1 MVSIHSEI
9 KKQETRAAPKAVLS
23 FGGAKVKY
31 RLSIFQ
37 WLSFVLMLMLLII
50 VGAFWIIYR
59 LNVKDIQSELRKNK
73 MYEVEFMTSQ
83 LSTQFEQVLA
93 NTITLS
99 QDQSV
104 RGYPYILKFG
114 DQYSKYEMKLTIIDK
129 LALNTASTTWKNTV
143 ILYYEDEKETVSSD
157 SSFSFS
163 SFAPPEQTY
172 NRWTLHMDKEGKG
185 YYSNIMRSHISSLL
199 IEVRISLDNLVKM
212 MEQYVSGMPI
222 LYDASQQAFIQTGAV
237 FPEELLQ
244 SMIPRIT
251 GNSGTISADEHHAE
265 YLINYMKSDMLDLY
279 FIDAY
284 PKRQYI
290 EPINRNNRLFL
301 YAVLIVLVGI
311 MFYTLLLRR
320 QVQKP
325 VITLRK
331 AIDRFDRGD
340 FSSRAVDL
348 QVNEFRVLG
357 NSFNRM
363 AENTQI
369 LIEQVLVGEIEVK
382 EAKLKQYQAQINPH
396 FLYNCLNFIQSK
408 ASIEDHQAVTAMTLH
423 LASYCRYI
431 HKIEQLDS
439 TLQDELEFVEHYL
452 HMVHL
457 RKKEI
462 AFEFSVTAEAGKYR
476 LPRMILQPLV
486 ENCIKHGIEPNLSPG
501 IISITAEE
509 VDSYLLITVKDNGI
523 GMSEDRLG
531 TVRRHIDDN
540 LMNNKMLGTGL
551 RNVNQ
556 RLRLYFGK
564 DSGLSVDSALS
575 EGTSYR
581 IRIDKEGEAH
591 SANSAG
597 R

>member
-1 MVSIHSEI
+1 M
-9 KKQETRAAPKAVLS
+9 
-23 FGGAKVKY
+23 KY

-37 WLSFVLMLMLLII
+37 WLSLVLMLMLLII
-50 VGAFWIIYR
+50 VGAFWLIYR

-83 LSTQFEQVLA
+83 LSTQFEQVLT

-114 DQYSKYEMKLTIIDK
+114 DQYARYDMKLTIIDK
-129 LALNTASTTWKNTV
+129 LALNTASTSWKNTV

-163 SFAPPEQTY
+163 TFSPPEQARS
-172 NRWTLHMDKEGKG
+172 RWVLHMDQDGKG
-185 YYSNIMRSHISSLL
+185 YYSNVVRSHISSLL

-212 MEQYVSGMPI
+212 LEQYVSGTPV
-222 LYDASQQAFIQTGAV
+222 LYDASQQKFIQGRTE
-237 FPEELLQ
+237 FPGELMASIRPLISGDRGTL
-244 SMIPRIT
+244 SMNANQT
-251 GNSGTISADEHHAE
+251 E
-265 YLINYMKSDMLDLY
+265 YLINYMKADMLDLY

-301 YAVLIVLVGI
+301 YAVLVVLVGI
-311 MFYTLLLRR
+311 MFYTLLLRK

-348 QVNEFRVLG
+348 EVNEFKVLG

-363 AENTQI
+363 AENTQT
-369 LIEQVLVGEIEVK
+369 LIEQVLLGEIEVK

-408 ASIEDHQAVTAMTLH
+408 ASIEDYQAVTAMTLH

-439 TLQDELEFVEHYL
+439 TLQDELTFVEHYL

-462 AFEFSVTAEAGKYR
+462 TFEIDVTAEAGKYR

-486 ENCIKHGIEPNLSPG
+486 ENCIKHGIEPGLRPG
-501 IISITAEE
+501 IIKITAKEE
-509 VDSYLLITVKDNGI
+509 ANWLLITVKDNGI
-523 GMSEDRLG
+523 GMTEERLNMI
-531 TVRRHIDDN
+531 RRHIDDHIISN
-540 LMNNKMLGTGL
+540 EGLGTGL

-564 DSGLSVDSALS
+564 DSGLSLESSLS
-575 EGTSYR
+575 EGTCYW
-581 IRIDKEGEAH
+581 IRIAKEAEAYA
-591 SANSAG
+591 ANSAG

>member
-1 MVSIHSEI
+1 
-9 KKQETRAAPKAVLS
+9 
-23 FGGAKVKY
+23 
-31 RLSIFQ
+31 
-37 WLSFVLMLMLLII
+37 MLMLLII
-50 VGAFWIIYR
+50 VGAFWLIYR
-59 LNVKDIQSELRKNK
+59 LNVKDIQNELRKNK

-83 LSTQFEQVLA
+83 LSTQFEQVLT

-114 DQYSKYEMKLTIIDK
+114 DQYARYDMKLTIIDK
-129 LALNTASTTWKNTV
+129 LALNTASTSWKNTV

-163 SFAPPEQTY
+163 TFAPPAQKL
-172 NRWTLHMDKEGKG
+172 NRWVLHMDKDGKG
-185 YYSNIMRSHISSLL
+185 YYSNVVRSHISSLL

-212 MEQYVSGMPI
+212 LEQYVSGTPV
-222 LYDASQQAFIQTGAV
+222 LFDASQQKFIQGGAE
-237 FPEELLQ
+237 FPGELLQ
-244 SMIPRIT
+244 SMGPLIS
-251 GNSGTISADEHHAE
+251 GNRGTLSMNANQTE
-265 YLINYMKSDMLDLY
+265 YLINYMKADMLDLY

-301 YAVLIVLVGI
+301 YAVLVVLVGI
-311 MFYTLLLRR
+311 MFYTLLLRK

-325 VITLRK
+325 VIMLRK

-348 QVNEFRVLG
+348 QVNEFKVLG

-363 AENTQI
+363 AENTQT
-369 LIEQVLVGEIEVK
+369 LIEQVLLGELEVK

-408 ASIEDHQAVTAMTLH
+408 ASIEDYQAVTAMTLH

-439 TLQDELEFVEHYL
+439 TLQDEITFVEHYL

-462 AFEFSVTAEAGKYR
+462 TFEIGVTAEAGRYR

-486 ENCIKHGIEPNLSPG
+486 ENCIKHGIEPSLRPG
-501 IISITAEE
+501 IITITAKEE
-509 VDSYLLITVKDNGI
+509 ASSLLITVKDNGI
-523 GMSEDRLG
+523 GMTEERLNM
-531 TVRRHIDDN
+531 VRRHIDDN
-540 LMNNKMLGTGL
+540 IISNERLGTGL

-564 DSGLSVDSALS
+564 DSGLSLESSLS
-575 EGTSYR
+575 EGTCYW
-581 IRIDKEGEAH
+581 IRIAKEAEAYA
-591 SANSAG
+591 ANSAG

>member
-1 MVSIHSEI
+1 M
-9 KKQETRAAPKAVLS
+9 
-23 FGGAKVKY
+23 KY

-37 WLSFVLMLMLLII
+37 WLSLVLMLMLLII

-83 LSTQFEQVLA
+83 LSTQFEQVLT
-93 NTITLS
+93 NTIILS

-114 DQYSKYEMKLTIIDK
+114 DQYAKYEMKLTIIDK
-129 LALNTASTTWKNTV
+129 LALNAASTTWKNTV

-163 SFAPPEQTY
+163 SFMPPQQGL
-172 NRWTLHMDKEGKG
+172 NRWILHMDKDGKG
-185 YYSNIMRSHISSLL
+185 YYSNVMRSHISSLL
-199 IEVRISLDNLVKM
+199 IEVRISLENLVKM
-212 MEQYVSGMPI
+212 MGQYVSGTPI
-222 LYDASQQAFIQTGAV
+222 LYDASQKVFIQTGAE

-244 SMIPRIT
+244 YMIPRIN
-251 GNSGTISADEHHAE
+251 GDSGTISMNEKRAE
-265 YLINYMKSDMLDLY
+265 YLINYKKSDMLDLY

-301 YAVLIVLVGI
+301 FAVLVVLVGI

-363 AENTQI
+363 AENTQK
-369 LIEQVLVGEIEVK
+369 LIEQVLLGEIEVK
-382 EAKLKQYQAQINPH
+382 EAKLMQYQAQINPH

-408 ASIEDHQAVTAMTLH
+408 ASIEDYQAVTAMTLH
-423 LASYCRYI
+423 LGSYCRYI
-431 HKIEQLDS
+431 NKIEQLDS
-439 TLQDELEFVEHYL
+439 TLQDELDFVEHYL

-462 AFEFSVTAEAGKYR
+462 IFEIDVTAEAGRYR

-486 ENCIKHGIEPNLSPG
+486 ENCIKHGIEPSLRPG
-501 IISITAEE
+501 VISITAKEE
-509 VDSYLLITVKDNGI
+509 DSYLLITVKDNGT
-523 GMSEDRLG
+523 GMNEDKLG
-531 TVRRHIDDN
+531 AIRRHIDEN
-540 LMNNKMLGTGL
+540 MISNEQLGTGL

-564 DSGLSVDSALS
+564 HSGLSLDSAPS
-575 EGTSYR
+575 QGTCYR
-581 IRIDKEGEAH
+581 IRIEKEEEAY
-591 SANSAG
+591 SANTAG

>member
-1 MVSIHSEI
+1 M
-9 KKQETRAAPKAVLS
+9 
-23 FGGAKVKY
+23 KY

-50 VGAFWIIYR
+50 VGAFWLIYR
-59 LNVKDIQSELRKNK
+59 LNVKDIQNELRKNK

-83 LSTQFEQVLA
+83 LSTQFEQVLT

-129 LALNTASTTWKNTV
+129 LALNTASTSWKNTV

-163 SFAPPEQTY
+163 TFSPPEQAR
-172 NRWTLHMDKEGKG
+172 NRWVLHTDKEGKG
-185 YYSNIMRSHISSLL
+185 YYSNVVRSHISSLL

-212 MEQYVSGMPI
+212 MDQYVSGMPL
-222 LYDASQQAFIQTGAV
+222 LYDASERAFIQPGAA
-237 FPEELLQ
+237 FPQELLQ
-244 SMIPRIT
+244 SISPGIS
-251 GNSGTISADEHHAE
+251 GNRGTISATVNQTE

-301 YAVLIVLVGI
+301 YAVLVVLVGI
-311 MFYTLLLRR
+311 MFYTLLLRK

-325 VITLRK
+325 VIMLRK

-348 QVNEFRVLG
+348 QVNEFKVLG

-369 LIEQVLVGEIEVK
+369 LIEQVLLGEIEVK

-408 ASIEDHQAVTAMTLH
+408 ASIEDYHAVTAMTLH

-439 TLQDELEFVEHYL
+439 TLQDELDFVEHYL
-452 HMVHL
+452 HMIHL

-462 AFEFSVTAEAGKYR
+462 TFEFGVTAEAGRYR

-486 ENCIKHGIEPNLSPG
+486 ENCIKHGIEPGLRPG
-501 IISITAEE
+501 IISVAAEE
-509 VDSYLLITVKDNGI
+509 DDSYLLITVKDNGI
-523 GMSEDRLG
+523 GMSEERLG
-531 TVRRHIDDN
+531 AVRRHIEDHIISN
-540 LMNNKMLGTGL
+540 EQLGTGL

-564 DSGLSVDSALS
+564 DSGLSVDSVLS
-575 EGTSYR
+575 EGTCYR
-581 IRIDKEGEAH
+581 IRIEKEGEAH
-591 SANSAG
+591 AANSAG

>member
-1 MVSIHSEI
+1 M
-9 KKQETRAAPKAVLS
+9 
-23 FGGAKVKY
+23 KY

-37 WLSFVLMLMLLII
+37 WLSLVLMLMLLII
-50 VGAFWIIYR
+50 VGAFWLIYR
-59 LNVKDIQSELRKNK
+59 LNVKDIQNELRKNK

-83 LSTQFEQVLA
+83 LSTQFEQVLT

-114 DQYSKYEMKLTIIDK
+114 DQYARYDMKLTIIDK
-129 LALNTASTTWKNTV
+129 LALNAASTSWKNTV

-163 SFAPPEQTY
+163 TYAPPAQKL
-172 NRWTLHMDKEGKG
+172 NRWVLHMDKDGKG
-185 YYSNIMRSHISSLL
+185 YYSNLVRSHISSLL

-212 MEQYVSGMPI
+212 LEQYVSGTPV
-222 LYDASQQAFIQTGAV
+222 LFDASQQKFIEGSAAF
-237 FPEELLQ
+237 PNELLQ
-244 SMIPRIT
+244 STRPLI
-251 GNSGTISADEHHAE
+251 SGDRGTLSMNTNQTE
-265 YLINYMKSDMLDLY
+265 YLINYMKADMLDLY

-301 YAVLIVLVGI
+301 YAVLVVLVGI
-311 MFYTLLLRR
+311 MFYTLLLRK

-325 VITLRK
+325 VIMLRK

-348 QVNEFRVLG
+348 EVNEFRMLG

-363 AENTQI
+363 AENTQK
-369 LIEQVLVGEIEVK
+369 LIEQVLLGELEVK

-408 ASIEDHQAVTAMTLH
+408 ASIEDYQAVTAMTLH

-439 TLQDELEFVEHYL
+439 TLQDELTFVEHYL

-462 AFEFSVTAEAGKYR
+462 TFEIDVTAEAGKYR

-486 ENCIKHGIEPNLSPG
+486 ENCIKHGIEPGLRPG
-501 IISITAEE
+501 IITITAMEE
-509 VDSYLLITVKDNGI
+509 GSSLLITVKDNGI
-523 GMSEDRLG
+523 GMTEERLNM
-531 TVRRHIDDN
+531 VRRHIDDN
-540 LMNNKMLGTGL
+540 IISNERLGTGL

-564 DSGLSVDSALS
+564 ESGLSLESSLS
-575 EGTSYR
+575 EGTCYS
-581 IRIDKEGEAH
+581 IRIAKEAEADA
-591 SANSAG
+591 ANSAG

>member
-1 MVSIHSEI
+1 
-9 KKQETRAAPKAVLS
+9 
-23 FGGAKVKY
+23 
-31 RLSIFQ
+31 
-37 WLSFVLMLMLLII
+37 MLMLLII
-50 VGAFWIIYR
+50 VGAFWLIYR

-83 LSTQFEQVLA
+83 LSTQFEQVLT

-114 DQYSKYEMKLTIIDK
+114 DQYARYDMKLTIIDK
-129 LALNTASTTWKNTV
+129 LALNTASTSWKNTV

-163 SFAPPEQTY
+163 TFSPPEQARS
-172 NRWTLHMDKEGKG
+172 RWVLHMDKDGKG
-185 YYSNIMRSHISSLL
+185 YYSNVVRSHISSLL

-212 MEQYVSGMPI
+212 LEQYVSGTPV
-222 LYDASQQAFIQTGAV
+222 LYDASQQKFIQGRAEFPGELMESIRPLISGARGT
-237 FPEELLQ
+237 L
-244 SMIPRIT
+244 SMNANQT
-251 GNSGTISADEHHAE
+251 E
-265 YLINYMKSDMLDLY
+265 YLINYMKADLLDLY
-279 FIDAY
+279 FIDVY

-301 YAVLIVLVGI
+301 YAVLVVLVGI
-311 MFYTLLLRR
+311 MFYTLLLRK

-348 QVNEFRVLG
+348 EVNEFKALG

-363 AENTQI
+363 AENTQT
-369 LIEQVLVGEIEVK
+369 LIEQVLLGEIEVK

-408 ASIEDHQAVTAMTLH
+408 ASIEDYQAVTAMTLH

-439 TLQDELEFVEHYL
+439 TLQDELTFVEHYL

-462 AFEFSVTAEAGKYR
+462 TFEIDVSAEAGKYR

-486 ENCIKHGIEPNLSPG
+486 ENCIKHGIEPGLRPG
-501 IISITAEE
+501 IIKITAKEE
-509 VDSYLLITVKDNGI
+509 ASWLLITVKDNGI
-523 GMSEDRLG
+523 GMTEDRLSMI
-531 TVRRHIDDN
+531 RRHIDDN
-540 LMNNKMLGTGL
+540 IISNEGLGTGL

-564 DSGLSVDSALS
+564 DSGLSLESSLP
-575 EGTSYR
+575 EGTCYW
-581 IRIDKEGEAH
+581 IRIAKEAEAYA
-591 SANSAG
+591 ANSAG